1 MQGFHHSKPVRG
13 VPSPIVVPPCV
24 YGSIPKAYSSIPI
37 DGFNLYATKRPNIP
51 KLQLHNSGP
60 DLGKS
65 SLLTRGASA
74 KSRGSD
80 RDILRAIDF
89 STSKGSVVSRHTS
102 LTDRQGSLTDRSRVE
117 IKRPQKILSILSAE
131 AELRELSRRATELQR
146 QVEANSQLAPSVELQ
161 LEKEFRNIIEENA
174 VLEET
179 NSQLR
184 NKLDAMQALFSKQ
197 LHENE
202 VKIDQRSRKAV
213 EQLREQLVQKYRTDE
228 EETVNFLDYKLRL
241 MLHHLSRQ

>member
-1 MQGFHHSKPVRG
+1 MQGLHHSKPVHG
-13 VPSPIVVPPCV
+13 VSYPNVVPPCV
-24 YGSIPKAYSSIPI
+24 YGTNPKAYSSVPV
-37 DGFNLYATKRPNIP
+37 DSFNLYASKRPNIP

-65 SLLTRGASA
+65 SVLTRGASA

-89 STSKGSVVSRHTS
+89 STSKGSVVSKNGS

-117 IKRPQKILSILSAE
+117 IKRPQRILSILAAE

-146 QVEANSQLAPSVELQ
+146 QVESNSQLAPSIELQ
-161 LEKEFRNIIEENA
+161 LEKELKDTVEENSI
-174 VLEET
+174 LEET
-179 NSQLR
+179 NGQLR
-184 NKLDAMQALFSKQ
+184 NKLDAMQALFTKQ

-213 EQLREQLVQKYRTDE
+213 EQLRRQLTEKYRTDE